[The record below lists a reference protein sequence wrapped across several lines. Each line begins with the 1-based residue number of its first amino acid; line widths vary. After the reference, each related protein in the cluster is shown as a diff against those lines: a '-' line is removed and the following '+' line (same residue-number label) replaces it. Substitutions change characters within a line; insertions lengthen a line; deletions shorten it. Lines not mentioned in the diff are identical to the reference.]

1 VSTGERLL
9 SVSGLTVSLSS
20 DVPII
25 EDVDIGVRK
34 GEILGLVGESGSG
47 KSTLALAM
55 LGFTRAGARIS
66 KGEVVVGGQPMVGPP
81 ERELRRLRGR
91 LVSYVP
97 QDPQSSLN
105 PGRRIIDQLRDR
117 IRDRD
122 KSEWRRLIELAL
134 DRAQLPHTDEFLT
147 RFPHQLS
154 GGQQQRSLIA
164 MAIVGEPSLV
174 VLDEPTTGLDVVTQA
189 GLLREIVGLRD
200 SLEIGVVYVTHDVA
214 AVASIADSIAVM
226 YAGRLVEQG
235 RGADMLRRP
244 HHPYTVGLLES
255 VPDHTRPVQLKGL
268 PGVAVGVG
276 EWPPG
281 CAFAPRCPQANGD
294 CVAGLPR
301 LEESSSTDHLVR
313 CIHWRQTPEPVYLGD
328 SRVRAASDGAAVLT
342 VTGLRATYR
351 SRRAAEVVA
360 AEDVSFSVSPG
371 ECLALVGESG
381 SGKTTIA
388 RCIAG
393 LHAPAAGAILLG
405 DDQLAPEAR
414 KRSREARRR
423 LQFIFQNPYESLNP
437 RHRVESLI
445 VGAAMIL
452 RQLPREQAKAEAVR
466 AIEEVRLPAR
476 VAGRFPGE
484 LSGGERQRVAIARAL
499 VADPDLLVCDE
510 ITSSLDVS
518 VQAAILDLLDNLRKR
533 HGLAMLFITH
543 DLGVVASAADR
554 VIVLDKGVICE
565 TGGIPEVLVSPSHS
579 YTKLLLASA
588 PQLAPGTVSVQST
601 SVPAR

>member
-1 VSTGERLL
+1 MSAGERLL
-9 SVSGLTVSLSS
+9 SVSGVTVSLTSG
-20 DVPII
+20 VPII
-25 EDVDIGVRK
+25 EGVDLAVGK

-47 KSTLALAM
+47 KSTLALAI
-55 LGFTRAGARIS
+55 LGFSRPGATIS
-66 KGEVVVGGQPMVGPP
+66 KGEVVVGGQAMVGPP
-81 ERELRRLRGR
+81 ERELRGRRGR

-105 PGRRIIDQLRDR
+105 PGRRIVDQLHDR

-122 KSEWRRLIELAL
+122 KREWPRLVQAAL
-134 DRAQLPHTDEFLT
+134 ERAQLPTSAEFLS

-154 GGQQQRSLIA
+154 GGQQQRALIA

-189 GLLREIVGLRD
+189 GLLSEITSLRA

-226 YAGRLVEQG
+226 YAGRIVEQG
-235 RGADMLRRP
+235 RAGDMLRRP

-255 VPDHTRPVQLKGL
+255 VPDHARPVHLKGL

-276 EWPPG
+276 EWPSG
-281 CAFAPRCPQANGD
+281 CAYAPRCPQADVD
-294 CVAGLPR
+294 CLAALPP
-301 LEESSSTDHLVR
+301 LEEVSAPNHLVR

-328 SRVRAASDGAAVLT
+328 SRVQTAGVAEPVLT
-342 VTGLRATYR
+342 VSGLRATYR
-351 SRRAAEVVA
+351 SRRSVVVA
-360 AEDVSFSVSPG
+360 AEDVSFSVAPG

-393 LHAPAAGAILLG
+393 LHPPAAGAISLG
-405 DDQLAPEAR
+405 DRPLAAEAR
-414 KRSREARRR
+414 SRSREARRR

-437 RHRVESLI
+437 RHRVEASI
-445 VGAAMIL
+445 AAAAMVL
-452 RQLPREQAKAEAVR
+452 RQLSREKARAEAVR
-466 AIEEVRLPAR
+466 ALEEVRLPAR
-476 VAGRFPGE
+476 VATRFPGE

-499 VADPDLLVCDE
+499 VAEPDLLVCDE

-543 DLGVVASAADR
+543 DLGVVASTANR

-565 TGGIPEVLVSPSHS
+565 TGGIPDVLVNPSHS
-579 YTKLLLASA
+579 YTKLLLAAA
-588 PQLAPGTVSVQST
+588 PQLAPGTITVQST
-601 SVPAR
+601 SVPTG